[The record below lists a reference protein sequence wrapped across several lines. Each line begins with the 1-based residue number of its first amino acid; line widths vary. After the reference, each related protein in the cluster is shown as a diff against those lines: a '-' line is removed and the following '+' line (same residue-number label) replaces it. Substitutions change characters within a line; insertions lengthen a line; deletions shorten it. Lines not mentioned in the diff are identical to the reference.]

1 MGSGS
6 IHQRVYNDLGIRF
19 TFLLVLFFLSILLLC
34 SIAYSNCIF
43 QVSAG
48 LDSDSSKT
56 LTVYWRRGKCQACVL
71 WILDKRGLTR
81 VMDQ

>member
-1 MGSGS
+1 MGSDS
-6 IHQRVYNDLGIRF
+6 IHQRVYNDLGFRF
-19 TFLLVLFFLSILLLC
+19 TFLPVFFLSILLLF

-48 LDSDSSKT
+48 LDSDSSQM
-56 LTVYWRRGKCQACVL
+56 LRVYWRRGKCQACVL
-71 WILDKRGLTR
+71 WFLDKRGLTR